1 MALARCGFKTAI
13 NKQDQT
19 SNSMADKKWD
29 GRNYFLQLG
38 TCGITRLIVPS
49 CTIQPMMMPQST
61 PDFHQ
66 SKQSKQFSTLP
77 LIGNPQFI
85 GGFPMFSSPAIN
97 SIYNSGFSG
106 DFPASH
112 PRCISCPSLD
122 VSAKRAHLASSPTER
137 RKTSGRDSNVNVY
150 GSKKGWWFCQNMT
163 TVA

>member
-97 SIYNSGFSG
+97 LHLQLGILRGFSSQPPPLHQLSFAG
-106 DFPASH
+106 CFSQT
-112 PRCISCPSLD
+112 
-122 VSAKRAHLASSPTER
+122 SSPCFFTHGKTENLR
-137 RKTSGRDSNVNVY
+137 P
-150 GSKKGWWFCQNMT
+150 
-163 TVA
+163 